1 MRMLLVL
8 VLPLLLQVLG
18 PAFKRACVLACLL
31 ACLPCSIVTTMV
43 ICSACA
49 VVDRSS
55 WMLLRA
61 CADLDAGRSLDYPTF
76 AWRSSWESNLSL
88 SQTRLLVLVRASC
101 VNATER
107 AHSFICCSLGDRR

>member
-8 VLPLLLQVLG
+8 LQVFG

-31 ACLPCSIVTTMV
+31 TLLHRHHNGHMFGLCRC
-43 ICSACA
+43 
-49 VVDRSS
+49 RSFKLR

-61 CADLDAGRSLDYPTF
+61 CADLDAGRSLDYLTF